1 MVHIGQHERSPI
13 IYKVAQ
19 ISQPAF
25 KGVHIF
31 IFPLSVANK
40 HKCKCR
46 LIWLKKTFSTI
57 HCLQCFT
64 FICCISPFS
73 FNVDRQVQW
82 HFQSWIASVNWKK
95 VLQSRLFSRSS
106 IYRLCYEDKAR
117 EHGFLWTAS
126 LQNLH
131 TVSKCCFFNFLK
143 FSPSST
149 IFLPVFLPF
158 LTFFPRFFFLPVNS
172 CTPSLLFPSVP
183 ASLPPQ
189 SSNPHSSPIR
199 VNVNRSFLNLSKQE
213 VLPDRKRVTTR
224 SYLPISPVD
233 TDSGR
238 NFTCVA
244 SNPAVPMGKRATVT
258 LNIHRTSSF
267 TPFLLYFCV

>member
-1 MVHIGQHERSPI
+1 MLLFQLLKILSI
-13 IYKVAQ
+13 I
-19 ISQPAF
+19 
-25 KGVHIF
+25 H
-31 IFPLSVANK
+31 
-40 HKCKCR
+40 R
-46 LIWLKKTFSTI
+46 FSS
-57 HCLQCFT
+57 CLF
-64 FICCISPFS
+64 
-73 FNVDRQVQW
+73 
-82 HFQSWIASVNWKK
+82 A
-95 VLQSRLFSRSS
+95 
-106 IYRLCYEDKAR
+106 
-117 EHGFLWTAS
+117 
-126 LQNLH
+126 
-131 TVSKCCFFNFLK
+131 VSH
-143 FSPSST
+143 
-149 IFLPVFLPF
+149 FLPL
-158 LTFFPRFFFLPVNS
+158 FFLLAGKLLHPI
-172 CTPSLLFPSVP
+172 SLLFPSFP
-183 ASLPPQ
+183 TSLPPR